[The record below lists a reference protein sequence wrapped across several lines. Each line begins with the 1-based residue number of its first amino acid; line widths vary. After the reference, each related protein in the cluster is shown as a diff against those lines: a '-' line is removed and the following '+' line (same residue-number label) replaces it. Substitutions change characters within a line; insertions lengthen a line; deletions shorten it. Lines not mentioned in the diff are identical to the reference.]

1 MYTQDV
7 EQKADKYS
15 YPQRLCMA
23 LIQAILAFDHAEL
36 EIILKDVSL
45 GGFRNG
51 PASEIRL
58 C

>member
-1 MYTQDV
+1 M

-23 LIQAILAFDHAEL
+23 LIQAILAFDHAEV

-45 GGFRNG
+45 GSFRNG
-51 PASEIRL
+51 LASEI
-58 C
+58 